1 MHQDICNYIID
12 ELEKINIQYDIYR
25 KGGIVAH
32 IGQGKGNKLVLMA
45 HVDTI
50 GMMVSSLNTNGTMG
64 LCPIGGL
71 STVNEVNWNFTLHTM
86 NSDVYHGTIYKKNS
100 SVHLSASQDL
110 IKASPEECVAVLDFC
125 PNSVSDL
132 LELGISVGDIIAPCP
147 NFKMSKN
154 GYIQTRFLDDKG
166 SVAVLLT
173 MLLSIKQSALN
184 LNRDIDFYFTAFEE
198 TGHGASVLPDDACD
212 IIAIEIAPVENK
224 QTMSEHKIIISPRFG
239 SILSNRE
246 LTKELVICAQKNN
259 IDYELDVLK
268 SGGTDCNSGII
279 AGYDVRHT
287 IVGFGTSA
295 SHGYERTH
303 IDSIE
308 CLYNLLMN
316 YIS

>member
-1 MHQDICNYIID
+1 M
-12 ELEKINIQYDIYR
+12 
-25 KGGIVAH
+25 
-32 IGQGKGNKLVLMA
+32 
-45 HVDTI
+45 
-50 GMMVSSLNTNGTMG
+50 
-64 LCPIGGL
+64 
-71 STVNEVNWNFTLHTM
+71 
-86 NSDVYHGTIYKKNS
+86 
-100 SVHLSASQDL
+100 
-110 IKASPEECVAVLDFC
+110 
-125 PNSVSDL
+125 
-132 LELGISVGDIIAPCP
+132 
-147 NFKMSKN
+147 
-154 GYIQTRFLDDKG
+154 
-166 SVAVLLT
+166 
-173 MLLSIKQSALN
+173 N

-316 YIS
+316 YIA